1 MTEYLNCTLLSRDQ
15 AGDLQESGGAAAV
28 VVGTW
33 GARGAGGGVEGTR
46 VVVATNHHIG
56 VGISGAA
63 LGDDIRAIGGL
74 EGPLSHGEAT
84 VNELTLDPVG
94 SRVHLGQEGVAGGQV
109 RVGTLAREVQ
119 VKLGQTFAV
128 HLGQSGWQCQRGR

>member
-1 MTEYLNCTLLSRDQ
+1 M
-15 AGDLQESGGAAAV
+15 
-28 VVGTW
+28 
-33 GARGAGGGVEGTR
+33 
-46 VVVATNHHIG
+46 ATNHHIG

-74 EGPLSHGEAT
+74 EGPLSRGEAT

-94 SRVHLGQEGVAGGQV
+94 SRVHLGREGVAGGQV